1 MSSTDEVPLTG
12 KVPGR
17 CEVLGEYLSNEWT
30 DDKGTKY
37 KHRPHS
43 TLLSQQMQNL
53 LRTASCLKSFPL
65 PAFLNWKAWNPAAYH
80 GIGEEED
87 GIQGPEEKSGFLCTG
102 KQTAAAP
109 ELRGHNGN
117 TSTPLLPASVPYFSR
132 PLKRDLL
139 FPLNFSTDG
148 ARAVVDETLCLGR
161 DQGYYTKQHC

>member
-1 MSSTDEVPLTG
+1 MRGAQWVFVKWMDRRQGHKIQTSATLNPPEPANAKSPTNCLMLEVI
-12 KVPGR
+12 
-17 CEVLGEYLSNEWT
+17 SF
-30 DDKGTKY
+30 
-37 KHRPHS
+37 
-43 TLLSQQMQNL
+43 
-53 LRTASCLKSFPL
+53 ASF
-65 PAFLNWKAWNPAAYH
+65 NWKAWNPAAYH

-161 DQGYYTKQHC
+161 DQGCYTKQHC